1 MFEHLATILWLKS
14 RFVRHS
20 MTKATGI
27 LSVILIAC
35 VVTGVC
41 FVAVGFSLGLFF
53 LGVFGDLGEQDA
65 LPVLAISDGLVFFFC
80 VIWLVSIL
88 AEVQRSDL
96 IDMRKLMYLPVSLKS
111 VFGINFAFSL
121 LTPAGL
127 LFVFPGM
134 AFATGLAV
142 RHGPLVL
149 LGIPAVAVFYLCLA
163 GWTYY
168 VRGWLA
174 VLMENRRRRRMLLMM
189 LPMAFIAIGYGPQLL
204 IHLGP
209 RKLPADPRT
218 LLAAVNVFLP
228 PGWLP
233 LALQSLV
240 RGDALTALACTA
252 GLAGL
257 AVLPLSMGYRATR
270 NHYLGLQSR
279 RERKRKPEAALS
291 PKHPIEDAF
300 LARDLPGLDEETSAM
315 ALASFTML
323 SRHPV
328 VRMQLI
334 APFLV
339 AAILFTLYVVRTDGF
354 PNLPAIVRN
363 AIPTAALAWPLL
375 NGSVFFANI
384 FGADGNGFRSLI
396 LLPTPRRKY
405 ILGKNIA
412 HAALFGVPTVLFAI
426 LAFAVVRPEPLA
438 LLIALINAVYALLLI
453 SACGNLISL
462 YMPFKISSD
471 SMRGA
476 GNNPKAVLGA
486 FLFLFLLPLVLGP
499 PLLCAVIDGG
509 LAHLYP
515 GWWFPSGVLLAVVF
529 AGLALLT
536 YRKALVACERLL
548 AAREPKILEAVT
560 KGKD

>member
-14 RFVRHS
+14 RFLRHS
-20 MTKATGI
+20 MTKATGV

-35 VVTGVC
+35 VVAGVC
-41 FVAVGFSLGLFF
+41 FAAAGFSIGLFF
-53 LGVFGDLGEQDA
+53 LGVFGDLGEKDA
-65 LPVLAISDGLVFFFC
+65 LPVLAISDALVVFFC
-80 VIWLVSIL
+80 VLWLVSLL
-88 AEVQRSDL
+88 AEVQRSDM

-121 LTPAGL
+121 LAPAGA

-134 AFATGLAV
+134 AFAAGLAV

-149 LGIPAVAVFYLCLA
+149 LGLPVVAVFYLCLA

-168 VRGWLA
+168 IRGWLA

-189 LPMAFIAIGYGPQLL
+189 LPMIFIAVGYSPQLL
-204 IHLGP
+204 VHIGP
-209 RKLPADPRT
+209 RTLPADPQT
-218 LLAAVNVFLP
+218 ILAAANVFLP

-257 AVLPLSMGYRATR
+257 TVLPLSMGYRATR

-279 RERKRKPEAALS
+279 RERKRKPEAAPS
-291 PKHPIEDAF
+291 PERPIEDAF
-300 LARDLPGLDEETSAM
+300 LARTLPGLDEETSAM
-315 ALASFTML
+315 ALASFKML
-323 SRHPV
+323 SRHPI

-339 AAILFTLYVVRTDGF
+339 AAILFTVYVVRTDGLLD
-354 PNLPAIVRN
+354 LPAIARN
-363 AIPTAALAWPLL
+363 TIPTAALAWPLL
-375 NGSVFFANI
+375 HGSMFFANI

-405 ILGKNIA
+405 ILGKNLA
-412 HAALFGVPTVLFAI
+412 HAALFGTPMLLFAV
-426 LAFAVVRPEPLA
+426 LASAVVRPEPLA
-438 LLIALINAVYALLLI
+438 LLIALISAVYVLLLI
-453 SACGNLISL
+453 SACGNLLSL
-462 YMPFKISSD
+462 YAPFKVSSD

-486 FLFLFLLPLVLGP
+486 FLLLFLLPLVLGP
-499 PLLCAVIDGG
+499 PLLCAIIDAG

-515 GWWFPSGVLLAVVF
+515 GWWFPSGVVLAVVF
-529 AGLALLT
+529 AGLAFLIYRRVLT
-536 YRKALVACERLL
+536 VCERLL
-548 AAREPKILEAVT
+548 AAREPIILEALT